1 MEFHETIRQR
11 CSVRSYTDKP
21 VDDEV
26 LRRIL
31 EAARLAPTARN
42 RQEWKLVIVTDA
54 EKRKQLADASE
65 QDWLATAPV
74 ILAIVGL
81 TDYRMFCNVP
91 ADPVDCAIVLD
102 HLSLAATAEGLGT
115 CWVGHFKQ
123 DPCRQILGVPKDFTI
138 IELMTLG
145 HPAGQ
150 PRPDKPRK
158 DLKELLCWEKFQ

>member
-1 MEFHETIRQR
+1 MDFYETIRHR
-11 CSVRSYTDKP
+11 RSVRSYAERP

-26 LRRIL
+26 LRRVI

-42 RQEWKLVIVTDA
+42 RQEWKLVVVTDA

-123 DPCRQILGVPKDFTI
+123 DACRKLLNVPKEFTI

-145 HPAGQ
+145 HPAGEA
-150 PRPDKPRK
+150 RPDKPRK
-158 DLKELLCWEKFQ
+158 DLKELLCWESFG